1 VFQKA
6 WAVVNEAVGAS
17 KPSVSGSPN
26 GIIRF
31 GSFEVDTRA
40 GELRRG
46 GIKVKLSGQP
56 FEVLVALLEKPGRVI
71 TREEL
76 HEKLWSQDTFVDF
89 EHGLNKAINKVR
101 DALGDDAG
109 NPRFVETLPRRGYRF
124 LAPVIQRAPEISV
137 TETSAQAKEPA
148 LAVAPVQSKARA
160 PVTSPGTIAVS
171 ISEPPVTRRPPR
183 SLRLVASALAGL
195 LAGALLLGVVLGLNL
210 ANSRDWLRRRS
221 NPQVRSL
228 AVLPLQNLSGDP
240 TQEYFADGMTD
251 ELITELAELGS
262 VRVIS
267 RTSVMQYKGAQK
279 PLRQIANELGVDAI
293 LEGSVLR
300 SGQHV
305 RVTAQLIDAA
315 TDQHLWAR
323 TYDRELGDVLL
334 LESDMAGAIAQEIR
348 AEINGNARPLAAQV
362 SRVDP
367 EEQDLYFRGRYH
379 LSKGSEDEIN
389 KGIEYFRRAIEHSP
403 RDARNYAALADSYLA
418 LSDYYLSPAAT
429 LELGKQAAM
438 KALQLDDNLAETH
451 VSLGAIRFLYD
462 WDWPQAEKEFTQA
475 VKLNPNSSDAHL
487 WRGVFLAQM
496 GHSDEGISEIKLA
509 ESLDPLSLAV
519 RVNAGWVYYLARRD
533 EQAVQEWRKILDIDP
548 HFTVTHSSI
557 WIAYVKQAEM
567 GTVLSPLSSGD
578 ADALQLAAITGR
590 QAVSGNRAEAERLLS
605 RLDSISKRHYVCPY
619 EMATAHAVLGNK
631 DKALDWLSKGLKE
644 RSACMADMKVD
655 PRLDSLRADA
665 RFNTF
670 LKQVGFQ
677 P

>member
-1 VFQKA
+1 MPA
-6 WAVVNEAVGAS
+6 PAS
-17 KPSVSGSPN
+17 ISEVLQ
-26 GIIRF
+26 F
-31 GSFEVDTRA
+31 GLFELDMQQA
-40 GELRRG
+40 ELRKRG
-46 GIKVKLSGQP
+46 VRIKLQDQP
-56 FEVLVALLEKPGRVI
+56 LKVLHLLLQNRGEIV
-71 TREEL
+71 TREQL
-76 HEKLWSQDTFVDF
+76 RTNIWPANTFVEFD
-89 EHGLNKAINKVR
+89 HGLYSAMAR
-101 DALGDDAG
+101 LREALGDSSE
-109 NPRFVETLPRRGYRF
+109 NPRFIETVARRGYRF
-124 LAPVIQRAPEISV
+124 I
-137 TETSAQAKEPA
+137 
-148 LAVAPVQSKARA
+148 A
-160 PVTSPGTIAVS
+160 PVTSSGTIAVS
-171 ISEPPVTRRPPR
+171 ISEPTVTRRPPR
-183 SLRLVASALAGL
+183 SRRLVAGVLAGL
-195 LAGALLLGVVLGLNL
+195 LAGALLLGVVLGFNL
-210 ANSRDWLRRRS
+210 ANSRHWLWRGG

-240 TQEYFADGMTD
+240 TQEYFADGITD

-334 LESDMAGAIAQEIR
+334 LQSDMAGAIAQEIR
-348 AEINGNARPLAAQV
+348 AEINGNARSLVAQV

-379 LSKGSEDEIN
+379 LGKGSEDEIN
-389 KGIEYFRRAIEHSP
+389 KGIEYFRQGIEHSP

-462 WDWPQAEKEFTQA
+462 WDWPQAEKEFRQA

-496 GHSDEGISEIKLA
+496 GRSDEGISEIKLA

-519 RVNAGWVYYLARRD
+519 HVNAGWVYYLARRD

-548 HFTVTHSSI
+548 HFTVTHASI
-557 WIAYVKQAEM
+557 WIAYLKQAEM
-567 GTVLSPLSSGD
+567 GTVLHPPSSGD

-590 QAVSGNRAEAERLLS
+590 QAVSGNRGEAERLLS

-619 EMATAHAVLGNK
+619 EMATAHAILGNK
-631 DKALDWLSKGLKE
+631 DKALDWLSRGLKE
-644 RSACMADMKVD
+644 RSACMPDSKVD
-655 PRLDSLRADA
+655 PRLDSLRSDA
-665 RFNTF
+665 RFQDF
-670 LKQVGFQ
+670 LRRVGFQ
-677 P
+677 K

>member
-1 VFQKA
+1 MPA
-6 WAVVNEAVGAS
+6 PAS
-17 KPSVSGSPN
+17 ISEVLQ
-26 GIIRF
+26 F
-31 GSFEVDTRA
+31 GLFELDMQRT
-40 GELRRG
+40 ELRKRG
-46 GIKVKLSGQP
+46 VRIKLQEQP
-56 FEVLVALLEKPGRVI
+56 LKVLRLLLKNCGEIV
-71 TREEL
+71 TREQL
-76 HEKLWSQDTFVDF
+76 RTNVWPANTFVEFD
-89 EHGLNKAINKVR
+89 HGLYSAMAR
-101 DALGDDAG
+101 LREALGDSSES
-109 NPRFVETLPRRGYRF
+109 PTFIETVARRGYRF
-124 LAPVIQRAPEISV
+124 I
-137 TETSAQAKEPA
+137 
-148 LAVAPVQSKARA
+148 A
-160 PVTSPGTIAVS
+160 PVTSPGTIAVP
-171 ISEPPVTRRPPR
+171 ISEPSVTRRPLR
-183 SLRLVASALAGL
+183 SQRLVASVLAGL
-195 LAGALLLGVVLGLNL
+195 LSGALLLGVVLALNL

-221 NPQVRSL
+221 NPQVRSI

-279 PLRQIANELGVDAI
+279 SLRQIGSELGVDAV

-300 SGQHV
+300 SGQHL
-305 RVTAQLIDAA
+305 RITAQLIDAA

-334 LESDMAGAIAQEIR
+334 LQSDMAGAIAQEIR
-348 AEINGNARPLAAQV
+348 AKVSANAQPLAAQV

-367 EEQDLYFRGRYH
+367 EEQDLYLRGRYH
-379 LSKGSEDEIN
+379 LDKGSEDEIN
-389 KGIEYFRRAIEHSP
+389 KGIEYFRQAIEHSP

-496 GHSDEGISEIKLA
+496 GRSDEGISEIKLA

-519 RVNAGWVYYLARRD
+519 HVNAGWVYYLAKRD
-533 EQAVQEWRKILDIDP
+533 DQALQEWRKILDIDP
-548 HFTVTHSSI
+548 HFTVTHASI

-567 GTVLSPLSSGD
+567 GTVLSMPSSGD
-578 ADALQLAAITGR
+578 AGALQLAAITGR

-619 EMATAHAVLGNK
+619 EMATAHAILGNK
-631 DKALDWLSKGLKE
+631 DKALDWLNRGLKE
-644 RSACMADMKVD
+644 RSACMPDLKVD
-655 PRLDSLRADA
+655 PRLDSLRSDA
-665 RFNTF
+665 RFQDF
-670 LKQVGFQ
+670 LRRVGFQ
-677 P
+677 K

>member
-1 VFQKA
+1 MSPLADSVYEFDEFHLDPKKRVLRLRHAPVPLTPKA
-6 WAVVNEAVGAS
+6 
-17 KPSVSGSPN
+17 
-26 GIIRF
+26 
-31 GSFEVDTRA
+31 FEM
-40 GELRRG
+40 L
-46 GIKVKLSGQP
+46 L
-56 FEVLVALLEKPGRVI
+56 VLVKSEGLVMTKD
-71 TREEL
+71 EL
-76 HEKLWSQDTFVDF
+76 IKAVWADSFVEDSNLTQIVF
-89 EHGLNKAINKVR
+89 VLRK
-101 DALGDDAG
+101 ALG
-109 NPRFVETLPRRGYRF
+109 ETPDRRYILTVQGQGYRF
-124 LAPVIQRAPEISV
+124 AADVKLVSGNEIPRELVRLPGTEGSAATESSDPKEKTQPLAGHSWI
-137 TETSAQAKEPA
+137 T
-148 LAVAPVQSKARA
+148 

-183 SLRLVASALAGL
+183 SRRLVASALTGL
-195 LAGALLLGVVLGLNL
+195 LAGALLLGVVLGFNL

-334 LESDMAGAIAQEIR
+334 LQSDMAGAIAQEIR
-348 AEINGNARPLAAQV
+348 AEINGSARPLAAQV

-389 KGIEYFRRAIEHSP
+389 KGIEYFRQAIEHSP

-438 KALQLDDNLAETH
+438 KALQLDETLAETH

-519 RVNAGWVYYLARRD
+519 HVNAGWVYYLARRD

-548 HFTVTHSSI
+548 HFTVTHASI

-567 GTVLSPLSSGD
+567 GTVLSPPSSGD

-605 RLDSISKRHYVCPY
+605 RLDSISKHHYVCPY
-619 EMATAHAVLGNK
+619 EMATAHAILGNK
-631 DKALDWLSKGLKE
+631 DKALDWLSRGLKE
-644 RSACMADMKVD
+644 RSACMADLKVD

>member
-1 VFQKA
+1 MPA
-6 WAVVNEAVGAS
+6 PAS
-17 KPSVSGSPN
+17 ISEVLQ
-26 GIIRF
+26 F
-31 GSFEVDTRA
+31 GLFELDMQQA
-40 GELRRG
+40 ELRKRG
-46 GIKVKLSGQP
+46 VRIKLQDQP
-56 FEVLVALLEKPGRVI
+56 LKVLHLLLQNRGEIV
-71 TREEL
+71 TREQL
-76 HEKLWSQDTFVDF
+76 RTNIWPANTFVEFD
-89 EHGLNKAINKVR
+89 HGLYSAMAR
-101 DALGDDAG
+101 LREALGDSSE
-109 NPRFVETLPRRGYRF
+109 NPRFIETVARRGYRF
-124 LAPVIQRAPEISV
+124 I
-137 TETSAQAKEPA
+137 
-148 LAVAPVQSKARA
+148 A
-160 PVTSPGTIAVS
+160 PVTSSGTIAVS
-171 ISEPPVTRRPPR
+171 ISEPTVTRRPPR
-183 SLRLVASALAGL
+183 SRRLVAGVLAGL
-195 LAGALLLGVVLGLNL
+195 LAGALLLGVVLGFNL
-210 ANSRDWLRRRS
+210 ANSRHWLWRGG

-240 TQEYFADGMTD
+240 TQEYFADGITD

-334 LESDMAGAIAQEIR
+334 LQSDMAGAIAQEIR
-348 AEINGNARPLAAQV
+348 AEINGNARSLVAQV

-379 LSKGSEDEIN
+379 LGKGSEDEIN
-389 KGIEYFRRAIEHSP
+389 KGIEYFRQGIEHSP

-496 GHSDEGISEIKLA
+496 GRSEEGISEIKLA

-519 RVNAGWVYYLARRD
+519 HVNAGWVYYLARRD

-548 HFTVTHSSI
+548 HFTVTHASI
-557 WIAYVKQAEM
+557 WIAYLKQAEM
-567 GTVLSPLSSGD
+567 GTVLHPPSSGD

-590 QAVSGNRAEAERLLS
+590 QAVSGNRGEAERLLS

-619 EMATAHAVLGNK
+619 EMATAHAILGNK
-631 DKALDWLSKGLKE
+631 DKALDWLSRGLKE
-644 RSACMADMKVD
+644 RSACMPDSKVD
-655 PRLDSLRADA
+655 PRLDSLRSDA
-665 RFNTF
+665 RFQDF
-670 LKQVGFQ
+670 LRRVGFQ
-677 P
+677 K

>member
-1 VFQKA
+1 MPA
-6 WAVVNEAVGAS
+6 PAS
-17 KPSVSGSPN
+17 TSEVLQ
-26 GIIRF
+26 F
-31 GSFEVDTRA
+31 GLFELDLQQA
-40 GELRRG
+40 ELRKRG
-46 GIKVKLSGQP
+46 VKIKLQEQP
-56 FEVLVALLEKPGRVI
+56 LKVLHLLLQNRGKIV
-71 TREEL
+71 TREQL
-76 HEKLWSQDTFVDF
+76 RTDIWPANTFVEFD
-89 EHGLNKAINKVR
+89 HGLYSAMAR
-101 DALGDDAG
+101 LREALGDSSE
-109 NPRFVETLPRRGYRF
+109 NPRFIETVARRGYRF
-124 LAPVIQRAPEISV
+124 I
-137 TETSAQAKEPA
+137 
-148 LAVAPVQSKARA
+148 A

-171 ISEPPVTRRPPR
+171 ISEPTVVRRPPR
-183 SLRLVASALAGL
+183 SRRLVASVLAGL
-195 LAGALLLGVVLGLNL
+195 LAGGLLLGVVLGFNL
-210 ANSRDWLRRRS
+210 ANSRDWLRRRN
-221 NPQVRSL
+221 NPHVRSL

-240 TQEYFADGMTD
+240 TQEYFADGITD
-251 ELITELAELGS
+251 ELITELAELNS

-279 PLRQIANELGVDAI
+279 PLRQIANELSVDAI

-334 LESDMAGAIAQEIR
+334 LQSDMAGAIAQEIR
-348 AEINGNARPLAAQV
+348 AEMNGNARPVVAQV

-379 LSKGSEDEIN
+379 LGKGSEDEIN
-389 KGIEYFRRAIEHSP
+389 KGIEYFRQGIEHSP

-496 GHSDEGISEIKLA
+496 GRSDEGISEIKLA

-519 RVNAGWVYYLARRD
+519 HVNAGWVYYLAKRD

-548 HFTVTHSSI
+548 HFTVTHASI

-567 GTVLSPLSSGD
+567 GTVLSPPSSGD

-619 EMATAHAVLGNK
+619 EMATAHAILGNK
-631 DKALDWLSKGLKE
+631 DKALDWLSRGLKE
-644 RSACMADMKVD
+644 RSACMADLKVD
-655 PRLDSLRADA
+655 PRLDSLRSDT
-665 RFNTF
+665 RFQDF
-670 LKQVGFQ
+670 LRRVGFQ
-677 P
+677 K

>member
-1 VFQKA
+1 MPA
-6 WAVVNEAVGAS
+6 PAS
-17 KPSVSGSPN
+17 TSEVLQ
-26 GIIRF
+26 F
-31 GSFEVDTRA
+31 GLFELDLQQ
-40 GELRRG
+40 GELRKRG
-46 GIKVKLSGQP
+46 VKIKLQEQP
-56 FEVLVALLEKPGRVI
+56 FKVLQLLLQNRGEIVA
-71 TREEL
+71 REQL
-76 HEKLWSQDTFVDF
+76 RTNIWPANTFVEFD
-89 EHGLNKAINKVR
+89 HGLYSAMAR
-101 DALGDDAG
+101 LREALGDSSE
-109 NPRFVETLPRRGYRF
+109 NPRFIETVARRGYRF
-124 LAPVIQRAPEISV
+124 I
-137 TETSAQAKEPA
+137 
-148 LAVAPVQSKARA
+148 A
-160 PVTSPGTIAVS
+160 PVTSAGTIAVS
-171 ISEPPVTRRPPR
+171 IPEPTVVRRPPR
-183 SLRLVASALAGL
+183 SRRLVASVLAGL
-195 LAGALLLGVVLGLNL
+195 LAGGLLLGVVLGFNL
-210 ANSRDWLRRRS
+210 ANSRDWLRRRN

-240 TQEYFADGMTD
+240 TQEYFADGITD
-251 ELITELAELGS
+251 ELITELAELNS

-279 PLRQIANELGVDAI
+279 PLRQIANELNVDAI

-315 TDQHLWAR
+315 TDEHLWAR

-334 LESDMAGAIAQEIR
+334 LQSDMAGAIAQEIR
-348 AEINGNARPLAAQV
+348 AEMNGSARPVVAQV

-379 LSKGSEDEIN
+379 LGKGSEDEIN
-389 KGIEYFRRAIEHSP
+389 KGIEYFRQGIEHSP

-418 LSDYYLSPAAT
+418 LSDYYLAPAAT
-429 LELGKQAAM
+429 LELGKQAGM

-462 WDWPQAEKEFTQA
+462 WDWPQAEKEFAQA

-496 GHSDEGISEIKLA
+496 GRSDEGISEIKLA

-519 RVNAGWVYYLARRD
+519 HVNAGWVYYLAKRD

-548 HFTVTHSSI
+548 HFTVTHASI

-567 GTVLSPLSSGD
+567 GTVLSPPSSGD

-619 EMATAHAVLGNK
+619 EMATAHAILGNK
-631 DKALDWLSKGLKE
+631 DKALDWLSRGLKE
-644 RSACMADMKVD
+644 RSACMADLKVD
-655 PRLDSLRADA
+655 PRLDSLRSDT
-665 RFNTF
+665 RFQDF
-670 LKQVGFQ
+670 LRRVGFQ
-677 P
+677 K

>member
-1 VFQKA
+1 MKGQLTCFYRRNICADGGLGALLSSSSLTQR
-6 WAVVNEAVGAS
+6 AVLDSIEPFPGCLRQPPFRKFCS
-17 KPSVSGSPN
+17 SGSSNLTCRRQSCASDGVRIKLQEQPLKVLHLLLLN
-26 GIIRF
+26 C
-31 GSFEVDTRA
+31 
-40 GELRRG
+40 GE
-46 GIKVKLSGQP
+46 IV
-56 FEVLVALLEKPGRVI
+56 
-71 TREEL
+71 TREQL
-76 HEKLWSQDTFVDF
+76 RTNIWPANTFVEFD
-89 EHGLNKAINKVR
+89 HGLYSAMAR
-101 DALGDDAG
+101 LREALGDSSE
-109 NPRFVETLPRRGYRF
+109 NPRFIETAARRGYRF
-124 LAPVIQRAPEISV
+124 I
-137 TETSAQAKEPA
+137 
-148 LAVAPVQSKARA
+148 A
-160 PVTSPGTIAVS
+160 PVTSPGTTAVS
-171 ISEPPVTRRPPR
+171 ISEPTVTRRPPR
-183 SLRLVASALAGL
+183 SRRLVTSVLAGL
-195 LAGALLLGVVLGLNL
+195 LAGALLLGVVLGFNL

-240 TQEYFADGMTD
+240 TQEYFADGMTE

-334 LESDMAGAIAQEIR
+334 LQSDMAGAIAQEIR
-348 AEINGNARPLAAQV
+348 AEINGNARPLVAQV

-379 LSKGSEDEIN
+379 LGKGSEDEIN
-389 KGIEYFRRAIEHSP
+389 KGIEYFRQGIEHSP

-496 GHSDEGISEIKLA
+496 GRSDEGISEIKLA

-519 RVNAGWVYYLARRD
+519 HVNAGWVYYLARRD

-548 HFTVTHSSI
+548 HFTVTHASI

-567 GTVLSPLSSGD
+567 GTVLSPPSSGD

-619 EMATAHAVLGNK
+619 EMATAHAILGNK
-631 DKALDWLSKGLKE
+631 DKALDWLSRGLKE
-644 RSACMADMKVD
+644 RSACMPDLKVD
-655 PRLDSLRADA
+655 PRLDSLRSDA
-665 RFNTF
+665 RFQDF
-670 LKQVGFQ
+670 LRRVGFQ
-677 P
+677 K

>member
-1 VFQKA
+1 MQ
-6 WAVVNEAVGAS
+6 
-17 KPSVSGSPN
+17 
-26 GIIRF
+26 F
-31 GSFEVDTRA
+31 GLFELDMQQA
-40 GELRRG
+40 ELRKRG
-46 GIKVKLSGQP
+46 VRIKLQEQP
-56 FEVLVALLEKPGRVI
+56 LKVLQLLLQNRGEIV
-71 TREEL
+71 TREQL
-76 HEKLWSQDTFVDF
+76 RTSIWPANTFVEFD
-89 EHGLNKAINKVR
+89 HGLYSAMAR
-101 DALGDDAG
+101 LREALGDSSE
-109 NPRFVETLPRRGYRF
+109 NPTFIETVARRGYRF
-124 LAPVIQRAPEISV
+124 I
-137 TETSAQAKEPA
+137 
-148 LAVAPVQSKARA
+148 A
-160 PVTSPGTIAVS
+160 PVTSPGTIAAS
-171 ISEPPVTRRPPR
+171 ISEPTVTSRPPR
-183 SLRLVASALAGL
+183 SRRLVASVLAGL
-195 LAGALLLGVVLGLNL
+195 LAGALLLGVVLGFNL
-210 ANSRDWLRRRS
+210 AHSRDWLRRRS

-240 TQEYFADGMTD
+240 TQEYFADGMTE

-279 PLRQIANELGVDAI
+279 PLRQMANELGVDAI
-293 LEGSVLR
+293 LEGSVQR

-334 LESDMAGAIAQEIR
+334 LQSDMAGAIAQEIG
-348 AEINGNARPLAAQV
+348 AQIHGNARPLVAQV

-379 LSKGSEDEIN
+379 LGKGSEDEIH
-389 KGIEYFRRAIEHSP
+389 KGIEYFRQAIEHSP

-462 WDWPQAEKEFTQA
+462 WDWPQADKEFTQA

-496 GHSDEGISEIKLA
+496 GRSDEGISEIKLA

-519 RVNAGWVYYLARRD
+519 HVNAGWVYYLARRD
-533 EQAVQEWRKILDIDP
+533 DQAVQEWRKILDIDP
-548 HFTVTHSSI
+548 HFTVTHASI

-567 GTVLSPLSSGD
+567 GTVLSTPSSGD
-578 ADALQLAAITGR
+578 AGALQLAAITGR

-619 EMATAHAVLGNK
+619 EMATAHAILGNK

-644 RSACMADMKVD
+644 RSACMPDLKVD
-655 PRLDSLRADA
+655 PRLDSLRSDA
-665 RFNTF
+665 RFEDF
-670 LKQVGFQ
+670 LRRVGFQ
-677 P
+677 K

>member
-137 TETSAQAKEPA
+137 TETAAQAKEPA

-496 GHSDEGISEIKLA
+496 GRSDEGISEIKLA

-567 GTVLSPLSSGD
+567 GTVLSPPSSGD

>member
-1 VFQKA
+1 MPAPTSISEVLQ
-6 WAVVNEAVGAS
+6 
-17 KPSVSGSPN
+17 
-26 GIIRF
+26 F
-31 GSFEVDTRA
+31 GLFELDIQQA
-40 GELRRG
+40 ELRKRG
-46 GIKVKLSGQP
+46 VRIKLQEQP
-56 FEVLVALLEKPGRVI
+56 LKVLHLLLQNRGEIV
-71 TREEL
+71 TREQL
-76 HEKLWSQDTFVDF
+76 RTNIWPANTFVEFD
-89 EHGLNKAINKVR
+89 HGLYSAMAR
-101 DALGDDAG
+101 LREALGDSSE
-109 NPRFVETLPRRGYRF
+109 NPSFIETVARRGYRF
-124 LAPVIQRAPEISV
+124 I
-137 TETSAQAKEPA
+137 
-148 LAVAPVQSKARA
+148 A

-171 ISEPPVTRRPPR
+171 ISEPPVTTRPPR
-183 SLRLVASALAGL
+183 SRRLVVGVLGGL
-195 LAGALLLGVVLGLNL
+195 LAAGLLLGVVLGFNL

-240 TQEYFADGMTD
+240 TQEYFADGITD

-293 LEGSVLR
+293 VEGSVQR

-323 TYDRELGDVLL
+323 TCDRELGDVLL
-334 LESDMAGAIAQEIR
+334 LQSDMAGAIAQEIR
-348 AEINGNARPLAAQV
+348 AEINGNGRPVVAQV
-362 SRVDP
+362 SHVDP
-367 EEQDLYFRGRYH
+367 EEEDLYLRGRYH
-379 LSKGSEDEIN
+379 LGKGSEEEIN
-389 KGIEYFRRAIEHSP
+389 KGIEYFRQGIEHSP

-418 LSDYYLSPAAT
+418 LSDYYVSPAVT

-438 KALQLDDNLAETH
+438 NALQLDDNLAETH

-462 WDWPQAEKEFTQA
+462 WDWPQAEREFTQA

-496 GHSDEGISEIKLA
+496 GRSDEGISEIKLA
-509 ESLDPLSLAV
+509 ENLDPLSLAV
-519 RVNAGWVYYLARRD
+519 HVNAGWVYYLARRD

-557 WIAYVKQAEM
+557 WIAYLKQAEI
-567 GTVLSPLSSGD
+567 GTVLHAQSQGD

-619 EMATAHAVLGNK
+619 EMATAHAILGNK
-631 DKALDWLSKGLKE
+631 DKALDWLSRGLKE
-644 RSACMADMKVD
+644 RSACMPDLKVD
-655 PRLDSLRADA
+655 PRLDSLRSDA
-665 RFNTF
+665 RFQDF
-670 LKQVGFQ
+670 LRQVGFQ
-677 P
+677 K

>member
-1 VFQKA
+1 MPA
-6 WAVVNEAVGAS
+6 PAS
-17 KPSVSGSPN
+17 ISEVLQ
-26 GIIRF
+26 F
-31 GSFEVDTRA
+31 GLFELDMQQ
-40 GELRRG
+40 GELRKRG
-46 GIKVKLSGQP
+46 VRIKLQEQP
-56 FEVLVALLEKPGRVI
+56 LKVLHLLLQNRGEIV
-71 TREEL
+71 TREQL
-76 HEKLWSQDTFVDF
+76 RTDIWPANTFVEFD
-89 EHGLNKAINKVR
+89 HGLYSAMARLR
-101 DALGDDAG
+101 DALGDSSE
-109 NPRFVETLPRRGYRF
+109 NPRFIETVARRGYRF
-124 LAPVIQRAPEISV
+124 I
-137 TETSAQAKEPA
+137 
-148 LAVAPVQSKARA
+148 A
-160 PVTSPGTIAVS
+160 PVTSPGAIAASVP
-171 ISEPPVTRRPPR
+171 EATVTRRPPR
-183 SLRLVASALAGL
+183 SRRLVAGVLAGL
-195 LAGALLLGVVLGLNL
+195 FAGALLLGAILGFNV

-240 TQEYFADGMTD
+240 TQEYFADGMTE

-279 PLRQIANELGVDAI
+279 PLRQIADELGVDAI
-293 LEGSVLR
+293 LEGSVQR

-334 LESDMAGAIAQEIR
+334 LQSDMAASIAQEIR
-348 AEINGNARPLAAQV
+348 VEINGNARPLTAQV

-367 EEQDLYFRGRYH
+367 EEQDLYLRGRYH
-379 LSKGSEDEIN
+379 LGKGSEDEIN
-389 KGIEYFRRAIEHSP
+389 KGIEYFRQGIEHSP
-403 RDARNYAALADSYLA
+403 QDARNYAALADSYLA
-418 LSDYYLSPAAT
+418 LSDYYVSPAAT

-462 WDWPQAEKEFTQA
+462 WDWPQAEKEFAQA

-496 GHSDEGISEIKLA
+496 GRSDEGISEIKLA

-519 RVNAGWVYYLARRD
+519 HVNAGWVYYLARRD

-548 HFTVTHSSI
+548 NFRVTHASI

-567 GTVLSPLSSGD
+567 GPVLSPPSSGET
-578 ADALQLAAITGR
+578 DALQLAAITGR
-590 QAVSGNRAEAERLLS
+590 QAVSGKRAEAERLLS

-619 EMATAHAVLGNK
+619 EMATAHAILGNK
-631 DKALDWLSKGLKE
+631 EKALNWLNRGLKE
-644 RSACMADMKVD
+644 RSACMPDLKAD
-655 PRLDSLRADA
+655 PRLDSLRSDA
-665 RFNTF
+665 RFQDF
-670 LKQVGFQ
+670 MRRVGFQ
-677 P
+677 K